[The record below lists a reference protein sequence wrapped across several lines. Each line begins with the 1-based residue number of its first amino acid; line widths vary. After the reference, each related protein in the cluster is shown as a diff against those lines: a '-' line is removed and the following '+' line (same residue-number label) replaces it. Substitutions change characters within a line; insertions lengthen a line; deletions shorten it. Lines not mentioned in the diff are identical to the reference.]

1 MNLSTLLKKV
11 YTLIFIFIITITGS
25 GCMTKM
31 VKPAK
36 PLPDDFIPPVIS
48 VSTFDNRSNFSGQ
61 WKLGDGMADL
71 LTSELVVSKNFVV
84 VDRQQIHRIVGEI
97 DMQRDPHFRKEG
109 QTAAGRLIAAH
120 YLIRGV
126 INDFSQ
132 TSGSSLW
139 FRIKNVLLGG
149 NASKARV
156 SLTLTIIEVESGEIV
171 DSVQGSA
178 YARARGA
185 FVEGEYEGVRFGGDI
200 FFATPIGIATANAIR
215 SGVKE
220 IIKELPKNGWTPM
233 IAKVSATGQYI
244 IINGGKDRGF
254 QKDEIYAIRGE
265 SESVTDPSTGNIL
278 SIIPGPILGTIKIIS
293 VEDKI
298 SHAIPASGKD
308 FKRGQVLSPATN

>member
-1 MNLSTLLKKV
+1 MKKQINK
-11 YTLIFIFIITITGS
+11 IFIKIHLTIIFSALIISS
-25 GCMTKM
+25 GCMTRM
-31 VKPAK
+31 IAPAK
-36 PLPDDFIPPVIS
+36 PLPDDFVPPVIS
-48 VSTFDNRSNFSGQ
+48 VSTFENRSNFGGQ

-71 LTSELVVSKNFVV
+71 LTSELVISENFVV

-109 QTAAGRLIAAH
+109 RADDGRLKGAH

-139 FRIKNVLLGG
+139 FRIKNLLMGG

-156 SLTLTIIEVESGEIV
+156 SLTLTIVNVESGEIV

-185 FVEGEYEGVRFGGDI
+185 YVEGEYKGVRFGGDV

-215 SGVKE
+215 SGIKE
-220 IIKELPKNGWTPM
+220 IIKKIPRNNWTPM
-233 IAKVSATGQYI
+233 IAKVSATGQFI
-244 IINGGKDRGF
+244 IINGGEDRGF
-254 QKDEIYAIRGE
+254 QQNEVYAIRGE
-265 SESVTDPSTGNIL
+265 SEPVTDPSTGDIL
-278 SIIPGPILGTIKIIS
+278 SILPGPILGTIKITT
-293 VEDKI
+293 VEKKI
-298 SHAIPASGKD
+298 SHAIPVSGKG
-308 FKRGQVLSPATN
+308 FKRGQILSPAD